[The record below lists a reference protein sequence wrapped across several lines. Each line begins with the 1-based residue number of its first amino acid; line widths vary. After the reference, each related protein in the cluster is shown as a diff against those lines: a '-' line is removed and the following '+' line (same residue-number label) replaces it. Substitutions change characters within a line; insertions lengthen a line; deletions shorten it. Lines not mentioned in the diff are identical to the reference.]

1 MLRSILTIAA
11 ILLLSI
17 LSIAQTDSTDYMI
30 DDSTYM
36 EDRPNYIGFNLS
48 PLVTGIVGD
57 YNKDVKFT
65 LIYKRNIGYKNVRVS
80 FNHLRTVHPY
90 PYNSYKV
97 ISTTDT
103 SYYARF
109 NTHNYKSYDVRIGVE
124 ELRGYRHARLHI
136 GADVI
141 LGYAS
146 YGENY
151 FDKNVALDSAG
162 VYRLEDNDFN
172 TPTGY
177 TDGNYFDFG
186 VDVSFGFDWF
196 LSDDF
201 LFTFQITPQFNY
213 NFKLD
218 GTKNDDLNVLPEP
231 RSFADFKLTYF
242 DVMLVY
248 KF

>member
-1 MLRSILTIAA
+1 MLRP
-11 ILLLSI
+11 LLIIIVVITLSKFAK
-17 LSIAQTDSTDYMI
+17 AQVDSAQYEI
-30 DDSTYM
+30 DDSTYF

-65 LIYKRNIGYKNVRVS
+65 LIYKRNIGYKNLRFS
-80 FNHLRTVHPY
+80 LNHLRTVHPY

-109 NTHNYKSYDVRIGVE
+109 NTHDYQSIDVRMGIE

-146 YGENY
+146 YGESY
-151 FDKNVALDSAG
+151 YDKNVVMDSAG
-162 VYRLEDNDFN
+162 VYRIEDTDFN

-177 TDGNYFDFG
+177 TDGTYFNFG

-213 NFKLD
+213 NFKID
-218 GTKNDDLNVLPEP
+218 GTKSDDLNVLPDP
-231 RSFADFKLTYF
+231 RNFADFKLTYF